1 MNRRYCGA
9 CGKRTYDSKRAAKRA
24 HQTAGFRLHIYWC
37 EHAQGYHCANKG
49 KR

>member
-1 MNRRYCGA
+1 MSQRHCEA

-24 HQTAGFRLHIYWC
+24 HQTASFRLRIYWC
-37 EHAQGYHCANKG
+37 EIAGGYHCANKG